1 MRSCRTRRGY
11 LWQSLILGFLPIAI
25 LLDWL
30 VGAELDPASDGN
42 LGLAGVDQADAGG
55 DRLVGRDASHRHRVA
70 GGGEGETW
78 QGWNHTF
85 YNTKEKDNLR

>member
-11 LWQSLILGFLPIAI
+11 LWQSWILGFLPIAI

-55 DRLVGRDASHRHRVA
+55 DRLVGRDAGHCHRVA

-78 QGWNHTF
+78 QG
-85 YNTKEKDNLR
+85 

>member
-1 MRSCRTRRGY
+1 M
-11 LWQSLILGFLPIAI
+11 PIAI

-55 DRLVGRDASHRHRVA
+55 DRLVGRDARHRHRVA

-78 QGWNHTF
+78 QGIEPYFLYYKRKGQPAVKAASLAMFDVRTSC
-85 YNTKEKDNLR
+85 

>member
-1 MRSCRTRRGY
+1 M
-11 LWQSLILGFLPIAI
+11 ILGFLPIAI

-55 DRLVGRDASHRHRVA
+55 DRLVGRDARHRHRVA

-78 QGWNHTF
+78 QG
-85 YNTKEKDNLR
+85 